1 MKIRSKLILSGLLAT
16 LIPLTIVAT
25 VAIRQASQ
33 AEAVASEE
41 ISSLAMENNE
51 RILAGV
57 VAMVTSQQEVL
68 EQKVIADLN
77 VARDV
82 LARTGEVRFA
92 EETVDWQAVN
102 QGTGQR
108 TTVSLPR
115 MLAGDTWLGQN
126 ASLSVRSPVVDEVR
140 DLVGGTATVF
150 QRMNA
155 AGDMLRVSTN
165 VATLD
170 DTRAIGTFIPARNT
184 AGETN
189 RVVQTVLDG
198 RRFVGRAFVV
208 NAWYITAYE
217 PIRDAAG
224 EVVGMLYT
232 GVAEQSAASLRRQ
245 IIETTVGD
253 TGYVYVLDSS
263 GTYII
268 SQNGERDGE
277 LIIDAVDAE
286 GRSFVRDIIAKA
298 TDLRAGEFATE
309 RYPWQNPGDP
319 APRMKTVSIAYFA
332 PWDWVIAAGTYDEEF
347 MAGLRLIEEV
357 DARGRTMMFA
367 VLVVSVVF
375 VVVLWLRLGSR
386 LSAPIVQAVGFA
398 KRISLGELDI
408 ALDVNQKDEIGV
420 LADAL
425 RGMLE
430 SLRYKADLV
439 KRIAA
444 GDLTVD
450 VNVAS
455 EKDGL
460 GKSLVTMVESLNDII
475 GRVQIAVEQVTAGAG
490 EVANASQQLSQG
502 ATESASS
509 VEEISASI
517 NEMNGQTAQSAQSAS
532 EASELSRKAAD
543 DATAGQARMGELRG
557 SMESISEASGTIRK
571 VVKLIDDIAFQ
582 IKVLALNAN
591 VEAARAGK
599 YGKGFAVVAEEVG
612 NLAARSAAAVRETTA
627 MVDQSEASITA
638 GGSLTVKT
646 AEQLDAIVT
655 GTIRVAEVLEEIAAA
670 SKEQAQGIEQI
681 AEGLGQVDDVTQ
693 SNTASAEQSAAA
705 SEELAAQA
713 QELQRAIATF
723 RLREEG
729 RGQALAA
736 LPSPR

>member
-1 MKIRSKLILSGLLAT
+1 
-16 LIPLTIVAT
+16 
-25 VAIRQASQ
+25 
-33 AEAVASEE
+33 
-41 ISSLAMENNE
+41 
-51 RILAGV
+51 
-57 VAMVTSQQEVL
+57 
-68 EQKVIADLN
+68 
-77 VARDV
+77 
-82 LARTGEVRFA
+82 
-92 EETVDWQAVN
+92 
-102 QGTGQR
+102 
-108 TTVSLPR
+108 
-115 MLAGDTWLGQN
+115 
-126 ASLSVRSPVVDEVR
+126 
-140 DLVGGTATVF
+140 
-150 QRMNA
+150 
-155 AGDMLRVSTN
+155 
-165 VATLD
+165 
-170 DTRAIGTFIPARNT
+170 
-184 AGETN
+184 
-189 RVVQTVLDG
+189 

-224 EVVGMLYT
+224 DVVGMLYT

-245 IIETTVGD
+245 ILETTVGD

-263 GTYII
+263 GAYII

-277 LIIDAVDAE
+277 VILDAVDAE
-286 GRSFVRDIIAKA
+286 GRLFVRDIIAKA

-357 DARGRTMMFA
+357 DARGRRAMFA
-367 VLVVSVVF
+367 VLAVSIVF
-375 VVVLWLRLGSR
+375 VVLLWLQLGSR
-386 LSAPIVQAVGFA
+386 LSRPIVQAVGFA
-398 KRISLGELDI
+398 ERISLGELDVS
-408 ALDVNQKDEIGV
+408 LDVNQKDEIGV

-425 RGMLE
+425 RGMLA
-430 SLRYKADLV
+430 SLQYKADLV
-439 KRIAA
+439 KRIAD
-444 GDLTVD
+444 GDLTVE

-460 GKSLVTMVESLNDII
+460 GRSLVTMVDSLNDII
-475 GRVQIAVEQVTAGAG
+475 GRVQVAVEQVTAGAG

-517 NEMNGQTAQSAQSAS
+517 NEMNGQTTQSAQGAS

-543 DATAGQARMGELRG
+543 DARAGQARMGELRS

-612 NLAARSAAAVRETTA
+612 NLAARSAAAVKETTA
-627 MVDQSEASITA
+627 MVDQSEASIAA

-681 AEGLGQVDDVTQ
+681 ADGLGQVDDVTQ

-713 QELQRAIATF
+713 QELRRAIATF

-729 RGQALAA
+729 GSSPQSLTDSRTPAA
-736 LPSPR
+736 LLSSR